1 MTCVCSLVHLF
12 QVSNSPC
19 SFQTQMFAMNF
30 QLGSHATLSHPN
42 GQPAVET
49 CWTPRL
55 LSVLSPS
62 KLAIFNHRPPTSW
75 LDHVG
80 SIHMFGGCMGLR
92 WRVNCLPCFGG
103 PMNMT
108 TKRQHPTMD
117 TMAVSTSKSRVIYFQ
132 CHNFWTWYSHRWV
145 WSTRQR
151 NDIHLA
157 GDVSSY
163 QPGRAQNMYVLWW
176 CSQPIVDAFLFPCVL
191 IPCRWL
197 PYLVY
202 QCIILEP
209 CHALKTQKNCGTNDE
224 ALKPLQSEDFFRMKL
239 LEISRWSLCDRNLS
253 VISSGFHAGAKSK
266 FQCCVS
272 ICFTI
277 TSLYIIYIYIYVCVC
292 VYVCVF
298 NQ

>member
-1 MTCVCSLVHLF
+1 
-12 QVSNSPC
+12 
-19 SFQTQMFAMNF
+19 
-30 QLGSHATLSHPN
+30 
-42 GQPAVET
+42 
-49 CWTPRL
+49 
-55 LSVLSPS
+55 
-62 KLAIFNHRPPTSW
+62 LAIFNHRPPTSW

-163 QPGRAQNMYVLWW
+163 QPGRAQNMCVLWW
-176 CSQPIVDAFLFPCVL
+176 CSQPIVDAFRFPCVL
-191 IPCRWL
+191 MPYRWL
-197 PYLVY
+197 PYLENLVVTFSMGSCALY
-202 QCIILEP
+202 WRIWRILNCCWHII
-209 CHALKTQKNCGTNDE
+209 Q
-224 ALKPLQSEDFFRMKL
+224 
-239 LEISRWSLCDRNLS
+239 
-253 VISSGFHAGAKSK
+253 
-266 FQCCVS
+266 
-272 ICFTI
+272 
-277 TSLYIIYIYIYVCVC
+277 YIYIDWHLFSHY
-292 VYVCVF
+292 YLDF
-298 NQ
+298 DPGSIHETW

>member
-1 MTCVCSLVHLF
+1 
-12 QVSNSPC
+12 
-19 SFQTQMFAMNF
+19 
-30 QLGSHATLSHPN
+30 
-42 GQPAVET
+42 
-49 CWTPRL
+49 
-55 LSVLSPS
+55 
-62 KLAIFNHRPPTSW
+62 LAIFNHRPPTSW

-163 QPGRAQNMYVLWW
+163 QPGSAQNMCVLWW

-191 IPCRWL
+191 IPYRWL

-209 CHALKTQKNCGTNDE
+209 CHALKTKQTVGSMTKPWNPCRVRIFFGWNS
-224 ALKPLQSEDFFRMKL
+224 LKFHVGLCAT
-239 LEISRWSLCDRNLS
+239 EIYL
-253 VISSGFHAGAKSK
+253 
-266 FQCCVS
+266 
-272 ICFTI
+272 
-277 TSLYIIYIYIYVCVC
+277 
-292 VYVCVF
+292 
-298 NQ
+298 